1 MTAIGK
7 APAARVPSCEG
18 KRRGSNCCGLRK
30 SSQAQGRPASRRI
43 AAQCLPAPVP
53 QAVMAVLHAEK
64 AEICA
69 SGAGYS
75 AGAYVAIIRRIWR
88 WGTIGPKERAHMPLS
103 AVAHWIA

>member
-1 MTAIGK
+1 
-7 APAARVPSCEG
+7 
-18 KRRGSNCCGLRK
+18 
-30 SSQAQGRPASRRI
+30 
-43 AAQCLPAPVP
+43 
-53 QAVMAVLHAEK
+53 MAVLHAEK